1 MCKCVC
7 VFECVWNHEWNLF
20 IFSFGDRNKSDSGTN
35 QSCFLFTAPFYSSC
49 DKVLSAYCVL
59 LCAGLVLGE
68 TQSPGGEGHQESIQP
83 RMRRF
88 WWGEARIGEHRTRE
102 SPTLWGAVAD
112 GKLHLSTLELE
123 EFTTQRRGGGVRQ
136 AERRTCAKAL
146 DTRQQACSGKGECS
160 RVVGEVI
167 PGSPVAHVLYC
178 HLIILFP
185 WWDKSNVIPMFIGR
199 RWELREEVI
208 CSRLPTSEGKAG
220 TPICWA

>member
-35 QSCFLFTAPFYSSC
+35 QSCFLFKAPFYSSC

-88 WWGEARIGEHRTRE
+88 WWGEARTGEHRTGE

-112 GKLHLSTLELE
+112 GKCTFEYIWVGRIHDTEKRGRGTTGREKNVCKGFGHEGAGMLREGRVLSC
-123 EFTTQRRGGGVRQ
+123 GVRGN
-136 AERRTCAKAL
+136 
-146 DTRQQACSGKGECS
+146 TRVPC
-160 RVVGEVI
+160 
-167 PGSPVAHVLYC
+167 GSCTLLSFNY
-178 HLIILFP
+178 
-185 WWDKSNVIPMFIGR
+185 
-199 RWELREEVI
+199 
-208 CSRLPTSEGKAG
+208 
-220 TPICWA
+220 PISLMR